1 MDSIDITKK
10 IAKTIAASG
19 WGNANPHQAT
29 TVSIKIISIESD
41 MSMTPTLKIYDIKK
55 VSLKKSGSEYVG

>member
-1 MDSIDITKK
+1 MVNKPPPPAIASIKP
-10 IAKTIAASG
+10 AS
-19 WGNANPHQAT
+19 AAT

-55 VSLKKSGSEYVG
+55 ASLKKSGSEYVG